1 MKKWKMG
8 AALLTLVFSLGMSP
22 MVFAQAKSFKVL
34 DMVQTEERVEARVAP
49 EEQAEVGK
57 IYEPGDTMLIVEG
70 GNEQWYAVAYQGDM
84 YFVKKEEAKATKAP
98 VITVEDTET
107 KTTKEVV
114 FDETFKEELDAQMEV
129 ERHESKAFVEQ
140 HVRYQ
145 EETSQKRMWGAI
157 IGILVAAILGV
168 SIYSY
173 VSVKKNKDEE

>member
-70 GNEQWYAVAYQGDM
+70 GNEQWYAVAYQGAA
-84 YFVKKEEAKATKAP
+84 EPAAPAEAAAP
-98 VITVEDTET
+98 VAPAAVP
-107 KTTKEVV
+107 EVNRGV
-114 FDETFKEELDAQMEV
+114 AIPQPLPEV
-129 ERHESKAFVEQ
+129 ETAEAQTPEDDVFGDILKIFSK
-140 HVRYQ
+140 R
-145 EETSQKRMWGAI
+145 
-157 IGILVAAILGV
+157 
-168 SIYSY
+168 
-173 VSVKKNKDEE
+173 D

>member
-34 DMVQTEERVEARVAP
+34 DMVQTEERMEARVAP

-57 IYEPGDTMLIVEG
+57 VYEPGDTLLIVEG
-70 GNEQWYAVAYQGDM
+70 GNEQWYAVAYQGEM
-84 YFVKKEEAKATKAP
+84 YFVKKEEAKAIKAP
-98 VITVEDTET
+98 VITIEDTET

-114 FDETFKEELDAQMEV
+114 YDETFKEELDTQMEV
-129 ERHESKAFVEQ
+129 ERYESKAFVEQ

-157 IGILVAAILGV
+157 IGVLVAAIFGV

-173 VSVKKNKDEE
+173 VSGKKNKDEE